1 MVGTTLN
8 TAVLPSWFTVAGLTE
23 ATPEVAATSLV
34 IWFSSDW
41 LSEEDCFGSSTT
53 TASGPLAPGPKPWE
67 IRSKAWRLLSD
78 VGFVPLSGCPSVI
91 ENNGMARM
99 IRTATLATAHGHGR
113 SLTLRPQRAN
123 ALCSCCSWVAAA
135 LRAACSCAEIPALRA
150 RNRADS
156 DRTLLPA
163 TPMNAGTRVSAAS
176 IVTAT
181 TIAAARPSAPT
192 NATPD
197 TYRPRID
204 TTTVPPATTMAAP
217 EVPSARAAEVIRSI
231 PVSICSRCLAIRN
244 SP

>member
-1 MVGTTLN
+1 M
-8 TAVLPSWFTVAGLTE
+8 
-23 ATPEVAATSLV
+23 
-34 IWFSSDW
+34 
-41 LSEEDCFGSSTT
+41 
-53 TASGPLAPGPKPWE
+53 
-67 IRSKAWRLLSD
+67 
-78 VGFVPLSGCPSVI
+78 GFVPLSGCPSVI

-135 LRAACSCAEIPALRA
+135 LRAACSWAVMPAFRA
-150 RNRADS
+150 RNRAAS
-156 DRTLLPA
+156 ERTLLLA

-176 IVTAT
+176 IVMAT
-181 TIAAARPSAPT
+181 TMAAARPSDPT

-204 TTTVPPATTMAAP
+204 TTTVPPATTIAAP
-217 EVPSARAAEVIRSI
+217 EVASARAADAITSM
-231 PVSICSRCLAIRN
+231 PASICSRCLAMRN